1 MDSESTLLERH
12 SSTNDLNDAEVE
24 IKTTASTKF
33 GMDASGHAT
42 ADAVTTTTA
51 TMRGTNKIGSG
62 SDEVEED
69 IFEEVKMILRKRRG
83 WGPEDSLSANDL
95 GLLEYDDELGEEDD
109 AGCPLP
115 STPEDTQLIEAEM
128 TEVLKA
134 GVLSDEIDLGALA
147 HNAAE
152 QAEEFVRKVWEA
164 SWKVCHYKNLPKWLQ
179 DNDFLHRGHRPPL
192 PSFRACFKSIFR
204 VHTETGNIW
213 THLLGC
219 IAFIGVAA
227 YFISRPSV
235 EIQTQ
240 EKLVF
245 GAFFIGA
252 IVCLG
257 FSFAF
262 HTLSCHSVEM
272 GRLFSK
278 LDYCGIALLIM
289 GSFVPWLYYGFYC
302 HYQPKVIYLTVVC
315 VLGLLSIVVS
325 LWDKFSEPGL
335 RPLRAGV
342 FMSFGLSGIIPA
354 VHYSIM
360 EGWFSQM
367 SRASLGWLILMGLL
381 YITGALLYALRVPER
396 WFPGKF
402 DIWGQSHQIFH
413 ILVIAAA
420 FVHYHG
426 ISEMAMYRVMY
437 SECTVPIEPITF

>member
-1 MDSESTLLERH
+1 MTDK
-12 SSTNDLNDAEVE
+12 AEVE
-24 IKTTASTKF
+24 APVLLPRTSSDSDYV
-33 GMDASGHAT
+33 DARSISSVSES
-42 ADAVTTTTA
+42 DK
-51 TMRGTNKIGSG
+51 MIPIPEGSAK
-62 SDEVEED
+62 SDDDEDD
-69 IFEEVKMILRKRRG
+69 IFEEVRMILRRRRG
-83 WGPEDSLSANDL
+83 WNPDGSILSHDL
-95 GLLEYDDELGEEDD
+95 NLLDDDDDLVEEDD
-109 AGCPLP
+109 PGCPLP
-115 STPEDTQLIEAEM
+115 STPEDTHLIEAEM

-164 SWKVCHYKNLPKWLQ
+164 SWSVCHYKNLPKWLQ

-204 VHTETGNIW
+204 LHTETGNIW

-219 IAFIGVAA
+219 VAFIGVAT
-227 YFISRPSV
+227 YFLCSHD
-235 EIQTQ
+235 IQIQ
-240 EKLVF
+240 EKLIF
-245 GAFFIGA
+245 GAFFAGA
-252 IVCLG
+252 IICLG

-262 HTLSCHSVEM
+262 HTLSCHSAEI

-302 HYQPKVIYLTVVC
+302 HYQPKVIYLSIVS
-315 VLGLLSIVVS
+315 VLGCLSIIVS

-342 FMSFGLSGIIPA
+342 FMSFGLSGVIPA
-354 VHYSIM
+354 IHYLLM
-360 EGWFSQM
+360 EGWINSI
-367 SRASLGWLILMGLL
+367 SRASLGWLVLMGLL
-381 YITGALLYALRVPER
+381 YIIGALLYALRVPER

-402 DIWGQSHQIFH
+402 DIWFQSHQLFH

-426 ISEMAMYRVMY
+426 ITEMAMYRVTVG
-437 SECTVPIEPITF
+437 ECTVPHEPITF